1 MRNRKK
7 SRGSLPSLKLSP
19 RNHEEPQAKKD
30 GELWLKLRFVLYHQ
44 VSYATTNRSIYCRR
58 LITMTHHL
66 TSELVVDL
74 RPQLKKKI
82 WMLSWRLKWKRKK
95 RQRLPLA

>member
-1 MRNRKK
+1 MKNGKK

-44 VSYATTNRSIYCRR
+44 VSYATTNGNIYCRR